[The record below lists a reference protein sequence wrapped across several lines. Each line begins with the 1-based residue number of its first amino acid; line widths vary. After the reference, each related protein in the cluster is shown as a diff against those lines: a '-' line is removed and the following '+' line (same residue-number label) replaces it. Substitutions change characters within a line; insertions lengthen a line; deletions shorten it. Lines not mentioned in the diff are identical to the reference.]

1 MSSAFTPS
9 LWRRHLWLWLGPLLL
24 VIFNAGLLSFYRSV
38 YSGRVAQLER
48 QYEVDLERVAVLS
61 EQRRQAEE
69 LLRTAQTSRDGI
81 ERLYGEH
88 FATERERLT
97 QVIRE
102 VKQLATEA
110 GFQVAAISYPE
121 EEFEDHGV
129 ARMSFVFNVQGS
141 YSNLRRFINSL
152 ELTDSFITLES
163 IRVSEAEGSL
173 AISLHLSTLFADEP
187 PPTRPARS
195 AAGGSR

>member
-1 MSSAFTPS
+1 MSSAFTLS

-24 VIFNAGLLSFYRSV
+24 VIFNAALLSVYRSV

-48 QYEVDLERVAVLS
+48 QYEIDVERVAALT
-61 EQRRQAEE
+61 ENRQRAEE
-69 LLRTAQTSRDGI
+69 LLEAAQGSRSGI
-81 ERLYGEH
+81 ESLYGEH
-88 FATERERLT
+88 FSTERERLT
-97 QVIRE
+97 RVIRE
-102 VKQLATEA
+102 VKLLATDS

-129 ARMSFVFNVQGS
+129 ARMSFVFDVQGS

-163 IRVSEAEGSL
+163 IRVNESEGGL
-173 AISLHLSTLFADEP
+173 LISLHLSTLFADETP
-187 PPTRPARS
+187 PANVPRRAV
-195 AAGGSR
+195 GGSP